1 MKKKR
6 MLFLMWLAAAWPA
19 WAQGI
24 LPPDGFAPGWKKGE
38 ALRTFT
44 GPDLFNHI
52 DGGADLFLEFGFAR
66 LFVQAYSNGT
76 SELTAAVYVMESA
89 TAALGVY
96 LLKMGRE
103 SPFPEVPARNSC
115 EDSQLTIV
123 KGRHFIQI
131 DNFDAT
137 PAPRAV
143 STALA
148 RAVLARLADEKPE
161 SVLDRLAPENR
172 IPGSERLIRGPV
184 ALQPYYTFGEGD
196 ILGLNGVTFGA
207 LADYRASD
215 GSTFTRFIVPYST
228 PAAAKAVLENLRAN
242 LDPYLKITAD
252 RPAGFDFLDFQKKH
266 GRVELRSELLEI
278 RFKLADLREPSSS
291 SKGRSCENRPQRF
304 PAEQVR
310 HI

>member
-1 MKKKR
+1 
-6 MLFLMWLAAAWPA
+6 MLFVFWLAVAWPA
-19 WAQGI
+19 WAQEI
-24 LPPDGFAPGWKKGE
+24 LPPDGFAPGWKKAE

-44 GPDLFNHI
+44 GQDLFNHI

-96 LLKMGRE
+96 LMKMGRE
-103 SPFPEVPARNSC
+103 TPFPEIPARNSS
-115 EDSQLTIV
+115 EESQLTIV

-137 PAPRAV
+137 PAPRVA

-148 RAVLARLADEKPE
+148 GAVLARLADERPE
-161 SVLDRLAPENR
+161 SVLDRLALENR

-196 ILGLNGVTFGA
+196 ILGLNGLIFGA

-215 GSTFTRFIVPYST
+215 GSIFSRIFIPYPTS
-228 PAAAKAVLENLRAN
+228 AAAKAVLENLRAN
-242 LDPYLKITAD
+242 LDPYLKIVAD
-252 RPAGFDFLDFQKKH
+252 RPAGFDFSDFQKKY
-266 GRVELRSELLEI
+266 GRIELRSEVLEI
-278 RFKLADLREPSSS
+278 RFKLADLKVPSSS
-291 SKGRSCENRPQRF
+291 SRGRSCENQPRRC
-304 PAEQVR
+304 PAGR
-310 HI
+310 ARRI

>member
-1 MKKKR
+1 VKK
-6 MLFLMWLAAAWPA
+6 LFPVAILLAAAWPA

-44 GPDLFNHI
+44 GQDLFNHI

-89 TAALGVY
+89 AAALGVY
-96 LLKMGRE
+96 LMKMGRE
-103 SPFPEVPARNSC
+103 TPFPEVPARNSS
-115 EDSQLTIV
+115 EEAQLTIV

-137 PAPRAV
+137 PAPRAAA
-143 STALA
+143 TALA
-148 RAVLARLADEKPE
+148 GAVLARLPDEKPE
-161 SVLDRLAPENR
+161 SALDRLAPENR
-172 IPGSERLIRGPV
+172 ISGSERLIRGPI

-196 ILGLNGVTFGA
+196 ILALNGVVFGA

-215 GSTFTRFIVPYST
+215 GSIFTRLLIPYLS
-228 PAAAKAVLENLRAN
+228 PAAARAVLENLRTN
-242 LDPYLKITAD
+242 LDPYLKIVAD
-252 RPAGFDFLDFQKKH
+252 HPDGFDFSDFQKKY
-266 GRVELRSELLEI
+266 GRIELRSELLEI
-278 RFKLADLREPSSS
+278 RFKLADLKEPSSS
-291 SKGRSCENRPQRF
+291 SRGRSCENRPRRC
-304 PAEQVR
+304 PAGR
-310 HI
+310 ARRI